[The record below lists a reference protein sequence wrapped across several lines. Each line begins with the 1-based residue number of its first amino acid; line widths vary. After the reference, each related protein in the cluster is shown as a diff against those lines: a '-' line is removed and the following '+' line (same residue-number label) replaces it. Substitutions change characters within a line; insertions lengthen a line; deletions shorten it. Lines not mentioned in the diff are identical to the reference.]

1 MTRPL
6 DPKIPSTFPL
16 PRTTPQG
23 YPVGDADLERLAR
36 VFIRRGQTLFI
47 VTTLLVAIPLAL
59 FGPSPALADEVPN
72 NVALHIIP
80 REVLFFSATAGV
92 WTSVRLDAGE
102 RILQRGADTNV
113 AAVITNQRAIGFSA
127 LLNVTHEIRLPD
139 DETVETFKVEG
150 NVATALTRRRALG
163 FSAATGKWADVER
176 FQPGR

>member
-6 DPKIPSTFPL
+6 PS
-16 PRTTPQG
+16 
-23 YPVGDADLERLAR
+23 
-36 VFIRRGQTLFI
+36 
-47 VTTLLVAIPLAL
+47 LLLAL
-59 FGPSPALADEVPN
+59 VLSLGGFGPSPALAEGVPN

-102 RILQRGADTNV
+102 RILQRGADFNV

-127 LLNVTHEIRLPD
+127 LLNLIHEIRLPD
-139 DETVETFKVEG
+139 DETLETFKVEG
-150 NVATALTRRRALG
+150 NVASALTRRRALG
-163 FSAATGKWADVER
+163 FSAATGKWADAER

>member
-1 MTRPL
+1 M
-6 DPKIPSTFPL
+6 
-16 PRTTPQG
+16 
-23 YPVGDADLERLAR
+23 ADLGQLAR
-36 VFIRRGQTLFI
+36 VLIRRGQTHFML
-47 VTTLLVAIPLAL
+47 TPLLVAVSLAVS
-59 FGPSPALADEVPN
+59 GASPALADGVPN

-80 REVLFFSATAGV
+80 REVLFFSAATGV
-92 WTSVRLDAGE
+92 WISVRLDAGE

-139 DETVETFKVEG
+139 DETLETFKVEG

-163 FSAATGKWADVER
+163 FSAATGKWSDVER

>member
-1 MTRPL
+1 MTRRGPRSSSISRTGLFFLPPVLVVALCLPL
-6 DPKIPSTFPL
+6 FP
-16 PRTTPQG
+16 
-23 YPVGDADLERLAR
+23 A
-36 VFIRRGQTLFI
+36 
-47 VTTLLVAIPLAL
+47 
-59 FGPSPALADEVPN
+59 SPTNAEGLPN
-72 NVALHIIP
+72 NVALHVVS
-80 REVLFFSATAGV
+80 REVLFFSAQAGV

-127 LLNVTHEIRLPD
+127 VLNLTHEIRQPD
-139 DETVETFKVEG
+139 DETLESFKVEG